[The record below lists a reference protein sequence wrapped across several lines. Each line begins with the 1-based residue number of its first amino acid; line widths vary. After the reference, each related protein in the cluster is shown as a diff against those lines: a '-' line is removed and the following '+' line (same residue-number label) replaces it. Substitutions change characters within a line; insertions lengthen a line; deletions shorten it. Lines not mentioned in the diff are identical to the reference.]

1 MNFSIETVDI
11 GITYPLKI
19 CSDFLAESLVIQK
32 LQGSKLTDKR
42 LPKILG
48 DLLRVKNREKCA
60 IIPFLKCSKILD
72 RQATN
77 FTANAPKILDLK
89 SSPEQYIF
97 QKLTLGA
104 PVRRIKS
111 TKSTKFIK

>member
-11 GITYPLKI
+11 SITYPLKI

-48 DLLRVKNREKCA
+48 DLLRVKNR
-60 IIPFLKCSKILD
+60 
-72 RQATN
+72 
-77 FTANAPKILDLK
+77 
-89 SSPEQYIF
+89 
-97 QKLTLGA
+97 
-104 PVRRIKS
+104 
-111 TKSTKFIK
+111 